1 MVNLANLG
9 LNLNAAPSS
18 TPSCLIAGCY
28 HDIHTGHH
36 QSLSVSR
43 TRHLILIRKE
53 SALSEQW
60 ANRARGRGRNLDPCL
75 IIDAVEGRLSRYSA
89 YINPFLLVHSVS
101 RWRKLPIPIMRFFS
115 QAASL
120 LLLSAAARAASDV
133 IDLTKDSFAN
143 EVNGENLALVEFFA
157 PWCGHCKSLAP
168 HYEEA
173 ATELKDKH
181 GIKLMKVD
189 CTEQQDLCQEQGIR
203 GYP

>member
-1 MVNLANLG
+1 MAKSL
-9 LNLNAAPSS
+9 
-18 TPSCLIAGCY
+18 
-28 HDIHTGHH
+28 
-36 QSLSVSR
+36 QS
-43 TRHLILIRKE
+43 I
-53 SALSEQW
+53 
-60 ANRARGRGRNLDPCL
+60 
-75 IIDAVEGRLSRYSA
+75 
-89 YINPFLLVHSVS
+89 
-101 RWRKLPIPIMRFFS
+101 IMRFFS

-133 IDLTKDSFAN
+133 IDLTKDSFAS

>member
-1 MVNLANLG
+1 MDPLL
-9 LNLNAAPSS
+9 
-18 TPSCLIAGCY
+18 
-28 HDIHTGHH
+28 DH
-36 QSLSVSR
+36 QR
-43 TRHLILIRKE
+43 
-53 SALSEQW
+53 
-60 ANRARGRGRNLDPCL
+60 RGRQTQRAH
-75 IIDAVEGRLSRYSA
+75 ISSI
-89 YINPFLLVHSVS
+89 LVASFHISVAKS
-101 RWRKLPIPIMRFFS
+101 LQSIIMRFFS

-133 IDLTKDSFAN
+133 IDLTKDSFAS